1 MHETFE
7 PIKEAFEKEGVAVA
21 NAAFSITPY
30 SLNTKLSFK
39 FSNVDELLYFLGVSS
54 PGDTA
59 KIEHISKLV
68 VEAGVQ
74 PDSFFYVNFYKP
86 KVAEL

>member
-1 MHETFE
+1 MSAIFK
-7 PIKEAFEKEGVAVA
+7 PIEEAFE
-21 NAAFSITPY
+21 NAGISPGSATYSITPY

-39 FSNVDELLYFLGVSS
+39 FNNADELLSFLGLSS
-54 PGDTA
+54 PGDNT
-59 KIEHISKLV
+59 KIEQVNKMIM
-68 VEAGVQ
+68 EAGVQ